1 MDVGPK
7 KKAPTNRQRKRANA
21 FPGFV
26 FRYSVWRFTMPTTS
40 RRTRKTAATDPA
52 ATATPAPDETATP
65 ATDPATTPAT
75 GPTPEA
81 TTDETAAPADTDTT
95 GSDTPTEAPVSGAPV
110 SGAPVSGAPVGS
122 GDHLKIVMV
131 AGILGDHPDGVTA
144 AGIADESGLRAAIVG
159 RVLAAMETAGAA
171 VRKPAATGDNESD
184 ASDVSDASGVELW
197 VRGEADL
204 TTVDLS
210 AAAVR
215 VVCPTCNRPMPR
227 RNTVNVTRTGPLA
240 PGQNSD
246 GSRTLGKNELRNIVR
261 DFLWAHPGHEFTPT
275 TLGRE
280 IGRSSGAVSNALAK
294 LVVSG
299 EAVLVREAPAT
310 FTAPET
316 AATPAE
322 TDPATTDK

>member
-1 MDVGPK
+1 
-7 KKAPTNRQRKRANA
+7 
-21 FPGFV
+21 
-26 FRYSVWRFTMPTTS
+26 MPATT

-52 ATATPAPDETATP
+52 ATTPTPDETTP
-65 ATDPATTPAT
+65 AGDPTPDETPDETTPAAD
-75 GPTPEA
+75 PTS
-81 TTDETAAPADTDTT
+81 TT
-95 GSDTPTEAPVSGAPV
+95 GSDTPAEAPVSGAPV

-144 AGIADESGLRAAIVG
+144 AAIADESGLRAAIVG

-171 VRKPAATGDNESD
+171 VRKTADPDGDESG
-184 ASDVSDASGVELW
+184 ASGVELW

-204 TTVDLS
+204 TRVDLS

-215 VVCPTCNRPMPR
+215 VICPTCNRPMPR
-227 RNTVNVTRTGPLA
+227 RNSVNVSRTGPTG
-240 PGQNSD
+240 PGLNAD

-275 TLGRE
+275 TLSRE
-280 IGRSSGAVSNALAK
+280 IGRSSGATANALAK

-299 EAVLVREAPAT
+299 EALLVREAPAT
-310 FTAPET
+310 FAAPDN
-316 AATPAE
+316 TPA
-322 TDPATTDK
+322 PATTDK

>member
-1 MDVGPK
+1 
-7 KKAPTNRQRKRANA
+7 
-21 FPGFV
+21 
-26 FRYSVWRFTMPTTS
+26 MPATT
-40 RRTRKTAATDPA
+40 RRTRKTTTTDPA
-52 ATATPAPDETATP
+52 ATTAPTPDETANTATDPAPTATPDETAATP
-65 ATDPATTPAT
+65 ATD
-75 GPTPEA
+75 
-81 TTDETAAPADTDTT
+81 TAAPAATDTDTT
-95 GSDTPTEAPVSGAPV
+95 GDAGSDTPADAPV

-144 AGIADESGLRAAIVG
+144 AAIADESGLRAAIVG

-171 VRKPAATGDNESD
+171 VRKPAATDGDE
-184 ASDVSDASGVELW
+184 SDASGVELW

-227 RNTVNVTRTGPLA
+227 RNTVNVTRTPAG

-246 GSRTLGKNELRNIVR
+246 GSRTLGKNQLRTIVR
-261 DFLWAHPGHEFTPT
+261 DFLWAHPGHDFTPT
-275 TLGRE
+275 TLARE
-280 IGRSSGAVSNALAK
+280 IRRSSGATANALAK

-316 AATPAE
+316 AAAPAE
-322 TDPATTDK
+322 ADPATTDR

>member
-1 MDVGPK
+1 
-7 KKAPTNRQRKRANA
+7 
-21 FPGFV
+21 
-26 FRYSVWRFTMPTTS
+26 MPTTT
-40 RRTRKTAATDPA
+40 RRTRKTAATAPA
-52 ATATPAPDETATP
+52 AVTPDETATPAPDQTATP
-65 ATDPATTPAT
+65 ATDPAPA
-75 GPTPEA
+75 A
-81 TTDETAAPADTDTT
+81 TTDAPDAPDATDTETT
-95 GSDTPTEAPVSGAPV
+95 GSDTPADAPVSGAPVSGAPVSGAPV

-171 VRKPAATGDNESD
+171 VRKPANTGDDETGESD
-184 ASDVSDASGVELW
+184 ASDSPDASGVELW
-197 VRGEADL
+197 MRGEADL

-261 DFLWAHPGHEFTPT
+261 DFLFAHPGHEFTPT
-275 TLGRE
+275 TLSRE
-280 IGRSSGAVSNALAK
+280 IGRSSGATANALAK

-299 EAVLVREAPAT
+299 DAVLVREAPAT

>member
-1 MDVGPK
+1 
-7 KKAPTNRQRKRANA
+7 
-21 FPGFV
+21 
-26 FRYSVWRFTMPTTS
+26 MPTPA
-40 RRTRKTAATDPA
+40 RRTRKTAATAPA
-52 ATATPAPDETATP
+52 AVTPDETATPAPDETATP
-65 ATDPATTPAT
+65 APDETTTPAT
-75 GPTPEA
+75 DPAADE
-81 TTDETAAPADTDTT
+81 TTDAPDATDTETT
-95 GSDTPTEAPVSGAPV
+95 GSGTPADAPVSGAPV

-171 VRKPAATGDNESD
+171 VRKNANANTGDDESD
-184 ASDVSDASGVELW
+184 APDGSDSSDSSDASGVELW

-215 VVCPTCNRPMPR
+215 VVCPTCHRPMPR
-227 RNTVNVTRTGPLA
+227 RNTVNVTRTGPTA

-316 AATPAE
+316 AATPAGA
-322 TDPATTDK
+322 DPVTTGK

>member
-1 MDVGPK
+1 
-7 KKAPTNRQRKRANA
+7 
-21 FPGFV
+21 
-26 FRYSVWRFTMPTTS
+26 MPATT

-52 ATATPAPDETATP
+52 ATTPTPDKTATP
-65 ATDPATTPAT
+65 ATDSAPAATPDEPTPAAD
-75 GPTPEA
+75 P
-81 TTDETAAPADTDTT
+81 AAPGVTDTT
-95 GSDTPTEAPVSGAPV
+95 DNETTGDAGTDTPAEAPV

-144 AGIADESGLRAAIVG
+144 AAIADESGLRAAIVG

-171 VRKPAATGDNESD
+171 VRKTADSDGDESD
-184 ASDVSDASGVELW
+184 PTGVELW

-215 VVCPTCNRPMPR
+215 VVCPTCQRPMPR
-227 RNTVNVTRTGPLA
+227 RNTVNVTRTGPAA
-240 PGQNSD
+240 PGHNSD

-275 TLGRE
+275 TLARE
-280 IGRSSGAVSNALAK
+280 IGRSSGATANALAK
-294 LVVSG
+294 LVVAG
-299 EAVLVREAPAT
+299 EAVLVREVPAT
-310 FTAPET
+310 FSAPDNI
-316 AATPAE
+316 PAPAVE
-322 TDPATTDK
+322 SDPATTGQ

>member
-1 MDVGPK
+1 
-7 KKAPTNRQRKRANA
+7 
-21 FPGFV
+21 
-26 FRYSVWRFTMPTTS
+26 MPTT

-52 ATATPAPDETATP
+52 PTPDETATP
-65 ATDPATTPAT
+65 ANDQAPAATP
-75 GPTPEA
+75 
-81 TTDETAAPADTDTT
+81 DETAAPAADPAAPVATDTPNNET
-95 GSDTPTEAPVSGAPV
+95 TGDAGSDTPAETPVSGAPV

-122 GDHLKIVMV
+122 SDHLKIVMV

-144 AGIADESGLRAAIVG
+144 AAIADESGLRAAIVG

-171 VRKPAATGDNESD
+171 VRKPANTDDESD
-184 ASDVSDASGVELW
+184 ATDTPDGSGVELW

-215 VVCPTCNRPMPR
+215 VVCPTCQRPMPR
-227 RNTVNVTRTGPLA
+227 RNTVNVTRTPAG

-246 GSRTLGKNELRNIVR
+246 GSRTLGKNELRTIVR
-261 DFLWAHPGHEFTPT
+261 DFLLAHPGHEFTPT
-275 TLGRE
+275 TLARE
-280 IGRSSGAVSNALAK
+280 IGRSSGATANALAK

-299 EAVLVREAPAT
+299 EAVFVREVPAT
-310 FTAPET
+310 FAAPET

-322 TDPATTDK
+322 ADQATADK